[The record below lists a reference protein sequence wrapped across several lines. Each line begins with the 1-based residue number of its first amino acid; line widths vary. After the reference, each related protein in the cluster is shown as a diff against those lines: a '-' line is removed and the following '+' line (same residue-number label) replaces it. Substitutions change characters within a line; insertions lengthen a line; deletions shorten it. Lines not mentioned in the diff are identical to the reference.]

1 MTSTAAAANVVANT
15 PGSTSAAICSKMC
28 LQMFEGL
35 ELLEEGIQAE
45 KTISDAPQA
54 NFTRFY
60 VLAKDSKT
68 TLPVPP
74 SPTTSQALLRIE
86 FRCRERNVGDVA
98 AAVNAIE
105 LGIARIDRRPALN
118 RNPFNDVYFVELQDS
133 RPLLANTN
141 GGDADEDGIGSGKTP
156 WNSRVESAI
165 QCVSAI
171 GGEVKLLGIW

>member
-45 KTISDAPQA
+45 KS

-74 SPTTSQALLRIE
+74 SSTTSQALLRIE

-105 LGIARIDRRPALN
+105 LGITRIDRRPALN

-133 RPLLANTN
+133 RPWLANTN
-141 GGDADEDGIGSGKTP
+141 GGDVDEDGIGSGKAP

-165 QCVSAI
+165 QRVSAI